1 MEINLILLYPR
12 IIAVP
17 YQGTLNLSENDH
29 REPSPMINFSLEER
43 PREQRSPDRGFA
55 QILFDFELILIDLDK
70 IGCTSAIQA
79 SLIAL
84 GLHYLSRSK
93 SDSKNKYAE
102 GVRPNFGAK
111 RD

>member
-1 MEINLILLYPR
+1 
-12 IIAVP
+12 
-17 YQGTLNLSENDH
+17 
-29 REPSPMINFSLEER
+29 MINFSLEER
-43 PREQRSPDRGFA
+43 LREQRSPDRGFA

-79 SLIAL
+79 SLIAF

-93 SDSKNKYAE
+93 SDSKIKYAE